1 MIDILQAEKIASL
14 SRLSLT
20 EDELSKFG
28 GQLSNILRYVEKLS
42 ELDIKYVEPT
52 AHVLD
57 ISNVMR
63 PDAPRP
69 SLNIDDALANAPD
82 RAGNFYRVPK
92 IIE

>member
-1 MIDILQAEKIASL
+1 MIDIRQAEHIARL
-14 SRLSLT
+14 SKLSLT

-28 GQLSNILRYVEKLS
+28 GQLSNILKYVEKLS
-42 ELDIKYVEPT
+42 ELDIKDVEPT

-63 PDAPRP
+63 PDALRP